1 MNIKVAKTLL
11 ILCIVYIVGFYILK
25 FAFPEKLILVIT
37 DPNIL
42 QFGKFIESNAV
53 YLEIY
58 YILSTY
64 LTFYLFAS
72 ASSGR
77 FKKKWYELIIIAV
90 AVTINELVSIYMPNL
105 MVQTSTSLMLLVAL
119 LCKGNLLYT
128 TITFIIHGY
137 LSQFL
142 FQIRGFDTIIY
153 ETNVATSFVLSSEGY
168 IWLVICGL
176 VSFLTDQNNGE
187 STSTILE

>member
-1 MNIKVAKTLL
+1 MNIKVARTLL

-25 FAFPEKLILVIT
+25 FVFPEKLILVIT

-176 VSFLTDQNNGE
+176 VLFLTEQNNGE